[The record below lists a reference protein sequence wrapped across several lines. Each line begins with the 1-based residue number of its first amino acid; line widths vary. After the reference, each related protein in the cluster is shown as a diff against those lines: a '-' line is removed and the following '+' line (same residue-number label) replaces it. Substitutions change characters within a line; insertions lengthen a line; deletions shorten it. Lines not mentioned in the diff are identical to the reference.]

1 METKTYLFTYFSK
14 GNSTTR
20 AKVSVKANDLVEAQD
35 KFFEYLR
42 QSTLYSHMWNIEI
55 TCELIESSVE

>member
-1 METKTYLFTYFSK
+1 MKTKTYLFTYFSK

-20 AKVSVKANDLVEAQD
+20 SKVSVKAVDLVEAQD
-35 KFFEYLR
+35 KFFSYLR
-42 QSTLYSHMWNIEI
+42 QSSFYSYMWNIEI